1 MFDEYEIPLDDVKA
15 PFVTI
20 EEMEEILKGKTRK
33 DSSNGW
39 EELKLDTQTGLYYT
53 TYFENVPHDLV
64 YSHLLVEQMM
74 EMSEQVDWAR
84 VTYGY
89 NTNIIEL
96 LEDIYRHPLVWMT
109 PDTYEVGGEFV
120 VLGRVAKAMSCE
132 ERFTCFP
139 YDMFFNDMRGKVRV
153 LWFADNL
160 PVGDCV
166 GFDKGFIRWNLITE
180 DEFARHISDEEAIP
194 EVFNI
199 REFLLSMSWI
209 EEERGGAKAAEIIRK
224 FREDWPD
231 IIAMKLFH
239 TANLTNEQKEDFRQV
254 LFEGMDRNM
263 RKWEDEQEKDNETS
277 IHAKVEFFP
286 LLTDQC
292 RKENKC
298 QAVEDELR
306 NACMATAIEL
316 CKTISINEAL
326 GYLPTRDWMAT
337 RIYRAFCNHFGQL
350 PYNERNFREA
360 RNKIKASHRH
370 K

>member
-1 MFDEYEIPLDDVKA
+1 MFDEYDIPLDDVNA

-20 EEMEEILKGKTRK
+20 EEMKEILKGKRRK

-53 TYFENVPHDLV
+53 TYFENLPGDLV

-74 EMSEQVDWAR
+74 EMPEEVDWAR

-89 NTNIIEL
+89 DTDIIEI
-96 LEDIYRHPLVWMT
+96 LEDIYRHPLVWMKD
-109 PDTYEVGGEFV
+109 DTYEVGGKFV

-139 YDMFFNDMRGKVRV
+139 DDMFFANMKGKVRV

-166 GFDKGFIRWNLITE
+166 GYDKGFIRWNLITE
-180 DEFARHISDEEAIP
+180 NAFARMSDEEIKTD
-194 EVFNI
+194 VFNI
-199 REFLLSMSWI
+199 RKFLQSMSWI

-224 FREDWPD
+224 FREDWQA

-239 TANLTNEQKEDFRQV
+239 TASMSNEQKEDFRQA

-263 RKWEDEQEKDNETS
+263 RIWEADQEMENESS
-277 IHAKVEFFP
+277 IHAKAEFFP

-298 QAVEDELR
+298 EAVEAELS
-306 NACMATAIEL
+306 NACKSTATDL
-316 CKTISINEAL
+316 CKTISVNEAL

-360 RNKIKASHRH
+360 RNKIKEARRH